1 MRTKMTNILLIINV
15 LYLKEPT
22 LQSKNELVTYFEVKQ
37 DISCYSYSLC
47 YIYL

>member
-1 MRTKMTNILLIINV
+1 MGTKMTNIFLIDYV

-22 LQSKNELVTYFEVKQ
+22 LQSKNELVAYFEVKQ
-37 DISCYSYSLC
+37 DISCLSYSLC